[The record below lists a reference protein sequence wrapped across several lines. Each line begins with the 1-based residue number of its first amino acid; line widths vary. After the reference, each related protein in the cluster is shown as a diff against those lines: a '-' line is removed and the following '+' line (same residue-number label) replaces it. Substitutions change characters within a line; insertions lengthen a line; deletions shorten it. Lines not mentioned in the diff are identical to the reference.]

1 MTTPVYRDFQRWL
14 GRGKALRP
22 MQEAW
27 HAGDRSA
34 ANELVPD
41 KVIEELFVMGDRKS
55 CLDQIEAYVRN
66 GVTVPV
72 LNFMPTAVEPK
83 ELGERNIAAMREL
96 VRG

>member
-1 MTTPVYRDFQRWL
+1 
-14 GRGKALRP
+14 

-41 KVIEELFVMGDRKS
+41 KVIEELFVMGDRQA
-55 CLDQIEAYVRN
+55 CLDKIEAYVRN

-72 LNFMPTAVEPK
+72 INFMPTAVEPK

-96 VRG
+96 ARG